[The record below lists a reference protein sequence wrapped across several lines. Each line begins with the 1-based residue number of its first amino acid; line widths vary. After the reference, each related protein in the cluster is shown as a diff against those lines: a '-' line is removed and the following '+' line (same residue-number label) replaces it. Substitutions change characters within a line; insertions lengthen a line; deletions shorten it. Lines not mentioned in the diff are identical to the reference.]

1 MDIKIN
7 PIFWLDETNKC
18 RYEQTGIEIKTEK
31 ESDFNFL
38 ANIFR
43 NMENWKM
50 SYCKENFIRLEPPMQ
65 TPTDDMS
72 KKDFMVKSAMDHFSN
87 ELSGMIERHQ
97 KEGFE
102 LLYSFRKAV
111 REVYNGNSEN

>member
-1 MDIKIN
+1 VQFN
-7 PIFWLDETNKC
+7 GVGWET
-18 RYEQTGIEIKTEK
+18 
-31 ESDFNFL
+31 
-38 ANIFR
+38 
-43 NMENWKM
+43 
-50 SYCKENFIRLEPPMQ
+50 PMQ

-102 LLYSFRKAV
+102 LLYSFRKEV
-111 REVYNGNSEN
+111 REAYDE